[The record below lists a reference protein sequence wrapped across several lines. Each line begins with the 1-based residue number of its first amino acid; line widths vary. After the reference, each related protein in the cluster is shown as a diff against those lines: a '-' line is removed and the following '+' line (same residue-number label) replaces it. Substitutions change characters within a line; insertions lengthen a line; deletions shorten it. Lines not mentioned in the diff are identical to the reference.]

1 MMIRASSAFVH
12 INLKNAA
19 CLVSEDREK
28 SEIQKIEPTHLQM
41 PSLPSYEALIASQ
54 EQAKNKSD
62 TSSEPKMF
70 MGVDVNNIKSNGSG
84 EAVNIGLPGS
94 GATLFNTMGIALP
107 GEKKPLP
114 RDPIPVTQEVRELLI
129 KKKKAFGMTLRN
141 FENGVFVSHVRPST
155 PAAKVGLRFGDQVLR
170 IDKLNVAGMKGKD
183 AFAHALSV
191 KQYRVPFI
199 IRDRPLERV
208 VDLTR
213 NEQGNVGLF
222 IIDGGISGT
231 LTESS
236 AENNGV
242 INRSQICEINGIN
255 VIGFPDEKI
264 AKMIKEAE
272 SPIVRFT
279 IIPQDFYNHL
289 TKRLKKDM
297 YATINRAKPVP
308 LDP

>member
-1 MMIRASSAFVH
+1 MSFPSS
-12 INLKNAA
+12 L
-19 CLVSEDREK
+19 
-28 SEIQKIEPTHLQM
+28 
-41 PSLPSYEALIASQ
+41 EALMA
-54 EQAKNKSD
+54 AKANAGNKSD

-70 MGVDVNNIKSNGSG
+70 MGVDLNKITCNEAG
-84 EAVNIGLPGS
+84 EAVNINLPGS

-107 GEKKPLP
+107 GNKAPLP

-129 KKKKAFGMTLRN
+129 KKKGSFGMTLRN
-141 FENGVFVSHVRPST
+141 FENGVFVSHVRACS

-170 IDKLNVAGMKGKD
+170 IDRFNVAGMKGKD
-183 AFAHALSV
+183 AFAYALGV
-191 KQYRVPFI
+191 RQYKVPFI

-208 VDLTR
+208 VDLQR
-213 NEQGNVGLF
+213 DEHGNVGLF
-222 IIDGGISGT
+222 IIDGEISET

-242 INRSQICEINGIN
+242 INKSQICEINGIN

-264 AKMIKEAE
+264 SQIIKAAR

-279 IIPQDFYNHL
+279 IIPQDFYAHL

-297 YATINRAKPVP
+297 LGTINRAKPVP